1 MKTMPIDQSQ
11 ALVILASEPRPRFKD
26 RDGREPS
33 IDRTTGA
40 HMHQVDVMFAFNGRA
55 EVITVNVPEPGLGK
69 GLKVGLP
76 VVFTGLV
83 ASAWENEI
91 NGKDRHGISLR
102 ADAITA
108 KANA

>member
-26 RDGREPS
+26 RDSQQPA
-33 IDRTTGA
+33 IDRATAT
-40 HMHQVDVMFAFNGRA
+40 HLHLVDVMFAFNGRA

-69 GLKVGLP
+69 GLKVGMP
-76 VVFTGLV
+76 VAFTGLV

-108 KANA
+108 KASA